1 MRLAAF
7 VALLALTLGTVASA
21 IERGPLPGFDLIT
34 QDGATVRADVVAR
47 EGKWVIVYVHAGC
60 RSCEAVLAAIDG
72 LDAAERARVT
82 IVTEVK
88 DAADFSRVTARFPQL
103 AAVQWLGDANG
114 TMGARLAPQVA
125 AAVIGLKG
133 TMIEWSVTGIVTD
146 AAQAE
151 PIVTAWLGR

>member
-7 VALLALTLGTVASA
+7 VALLTMTLGTVASA
-21 IERGPLPGFDLIT
+21 VERGPLPAVDLIT
-34 QDGATVRADVVAR
+34 RDGATVRADAVAR
-47 EGKWVIVYVHAGC
+47 EGKWVIFYLHAAC

-72 LDAAERARVT
+72 LDAADVARVT

-88 DAADFSRVTARFPQL
+88 DVVELSSAAGRFPRL
-103 AAVQWLGDANG
+103 AGVQWLGDTTGA
-114 TMGARLAPQVA
+114 MGARVAPQVA
-125 AAVIGLKG
+125 AAVIGLQG

-146 AAQAE
+146 PAQVR